1 MPIRL
6 ALAAALVATPTIAA
20 DFDGGASRYPARP
33 YAPRPLVGGCPPPG
47 YVTRA
52 PTNAPDDPTYVG
64 SVFGLGRPSYHGTTP
79 PPGVDDPFGRR
90 VRACP

>member
-6 ALAAALVATPTIAA
+6 ALALTLAPYLVSALAASAA
-20 DFDGGASRYPARP
+20 DFDGTRRQSVAPPSGRVCQPA
-33 YAPRPLVGGCPPPG
+33 

-64 SVFGLGRPSYHGTTP
+64 STLGLGRPSYYGNTP
-79 PPGVDDPFGRR
+79 GPGIDDPFGRR
-90 VRACP
+90 LRSCT